1 MLEIGD
7 LPDELRADSDPV
19 RGGLGVG
26 APGKVGRLD
35 LALAPQ
41 AGSTRVCRHYQ
52 RSPLHVYRP
61 IYLDANR
68 PDMAFI
74 FLQQYGDG
82 LVQGDRYRID
92 VDCAP
97 GSAVH
102 ITTQAAT
109 KVYAAR
115 QNYAAQLVNLRAG
128 AGAVVEYLPDP
139 VLPFRGSRL
148 FQRLCLTV
156 HHEASVILGETLL
169 PGRTAHGEAHAY
181 DLFWTDIEV
190 RRPDGTLLFADVLR
204 LHPGRGDNPTSIGL
218 LGGRDLIA
226 RCTSSPSG
234 QILLRWFP
242 GCAPRSKAPPRTSWP
257 ASASCPVAAERP
269 CGCSGPLPRRFS
281 THCEQPGTL
290 LASCCTAYLR
300 RTSARARR
308 RGSIEA
314 LVAELL
320 QRQSVSLWT
329 QPHGDGHD

>member
-156 HHEASVILGETLL
+156 HHEASVILVRLCC
-169 PGRTAHGEAHAY
+169 PGGPHTAKLTPMTSSGPRSRSVARTAH
-181 DLFWTDIEV
+181 
-190 RRPDGTLLFADVLR
+190 
-204 LHPGRGDNPTSIGL
+204 
-218 LGGRDLIA
+218 
-226 RCTSSPSG
+226 CSSPT
-234 QILLRWFP
+234 
-242 GCAPRSKAPPRTSWP
+242 C
-257 ASASCPVAAERP
+257 
-269 CGCSGPLPRRFS
+269 CGCIRVEA
-281 THCEQPGTL
+281 TT
-290 LASCCTAYLR
+290 
-300 RTSARARR
+300 RR
-308 RGSIEA
+308 RSA
-314 LVAELL
+314 CSADA
-320 QRQSVSLWT
+320 T
-329 QPHGDGHD
+329 